1 MKVHWRAEG
10 WPPLAE
16 RERSTVT
23 EPPAGALPDASVKEV
38 CADEFGAE
46 ISSSA
51 KMVAQKQGRSE
62 FLVVTAF
69 LSYE

>member
-1 MKVHWRAEG
+1 M
-10 WPPLAE
+10 
-16 RERSTVT
+16 T